1 MKKILLITNRLV
13 IGGPSRHVA
22 MLAKELQKDNEVLV
36 VGGSAAM
43 GEVLALELFEEL
55 TNKPILIQELS
66 RKLSLTRDYTVYR
79 KLRKIIRDFQPDIVH
94 THTSKVGALGR
105 IAAKKERVH
114 CIFHS
119 YHGLIYENYFSQ
131 ILNVGLISF
140 DRYLATFTKQI
151 IALSPQQKERL
162 VNKYQICNS
171 DKIAVIP
178 LAIDIETNSELRA
191 KSRTYYGLDDATV
204 FIGVVGRLVKIKN
217 LSLFLDGVDYLLKNG
232 VNNFRVLIVGDGD
245 DKENLMAHL
254 RSLKIAYSY
263 GESEGF
269 ANKSIVHFSS
279 WQRELASIYAGLDVV
294 ALTSLSEGTP
304 MSLMEAQLTKNAVIA
319 CNVGGVGDII
329 PEGKGLLFDID
340 NPQSF
345 YDALFTL
352 VSSEPLRNDISKQ
365 AQEYAKQAY
374 SVDYM
379 MDKILDVYQLKINK

>member
-43 GEVLALELFEEL
+43 GEVLALELFEGL

-66 RKLSLTRDYTVYR
+66 RKLSLTRDYKVYR
-79 KLRKIIRDFQPDIVH
+79 KLRNIIHDFQPDIVH

-105 IAAKKERVH
+105 MAAKNEGVRA
-114 CIFHS
+114 IFHT
-119 YHGLIYENYFSQ
+119 YHGLIFENYFAG
-131 ILNVGLISF
+131 ILNKGLIQL
-140 DRYLATFTKQI
+140 DRYLAKFTMKI
-151 IALSPQQKERL
+151 IALSPQQKNSL
-162 VNKYQICNS
+162 VDKYKICS
-171 DKIAVIP
+171 ADKVKIIS
-178 LAIDIETNSELRA
+178 LAIDIKTDSELRK
-191 KSRTYYGLDDATV
+191 KSRDYYGLKDSMV

-217 LSLFLDGVDYLLKNG
+217 LSLFLGGVDFLLKKG

-254 RSLKIAYSY
+254 RSLKIAYSD
-263 GESEGF
+263 GESAGF
-269 ANKSIVHFSS
+269 AKKTIVHFSS

-304 MSLMEAQLTKNAVIA
+304 MSLMEAQLTGNAVIA
-319 CNVGGVGDII
+319 SNVGGVSDII

-345 YDALFTL
+345 YDALFKL
-352 VSSEPLRNDISKQ
+352 VSSESLRNDISKQ

-374 SVDYM
+374 SVENM
-379 MDKILDVYQLKINK
+379 MGKILDVYQLRINK

>member
-79 KLRKIIRDFQPDIVH
+79 KLRNIIRNFQPDIVH

-105 IAAKKERVH
+105 IAAKKEGVH
-114 CIFHS
+114 RIYHT

-131 ILNVGLISF
+131 ILNAGLISF

-151 IALSPQQKERL
+151 IALSPQQKDRL

-178 LAIDIETNSELRA
+178 LAIDIETDSELRA

-217 LSLFLDGVDYLLKNG
+217 LSLFFDGVDSLLKNG
-232 VNNFRVLIVGDGD
+232 VDNFRVLIVGDGD
-245 DKENLMAHL
+245 DKEKLMAHL

-269 ANKSIVHFSS
+269 ANNNIVHFSS

-304 MSLMEAQLTKNAVIA
+304 MSLMEAQLTGNAVIA
-319 CNVGGVGDII
+319 SNVGGVGDII

-345 YDALFTL
+345 YDALFKL
-352 VSSEPLRNDISKQ
+352 VSSEPLRSEISKQ